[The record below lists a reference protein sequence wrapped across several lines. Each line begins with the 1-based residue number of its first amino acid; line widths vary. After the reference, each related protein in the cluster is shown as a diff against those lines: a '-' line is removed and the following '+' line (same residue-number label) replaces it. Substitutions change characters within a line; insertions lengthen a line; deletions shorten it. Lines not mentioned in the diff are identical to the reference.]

1 MVPTKGLMSFTSDED
16 ALKIAN
22 GDGGAS
28 SSIKVP
34 PGARRPPLKERETE
48 REWRNCE
55 EGTGKEMLSQKE
67 GLRNKIENEDLS
79 LQQN

>member
-34 PGARRPPLKERETE
+34 PGARRPPLKERE
-48 REWRNCE
+48 R
-55 EGTGKEMLSQKE
+55 QKE
-67 GLRNKIENEDLS
+67 NGEVVRRE
-79 LQQN
+79 QGRRC